1 MQSELTLTPVT
12 PITYDGRRGAL
23 TALFYRNLALSIVT
37 LGVYRFWAITNTRAF
52 LWQHWKLVG
61 EPFDYSGTGKELFIG
76 FLKVAVAL
84 LMLSTA
90 AQIGQVAGIGDVAQS
105 VIALGYTVFVF
116 LLYVVGSY
124 LGLRYRMARTRWRG
138 VAFVQAGTLKGYL
151 GLMLLGWFLCVVT
164 LGLYLPWFQIKRARY
179 VFNHLS
185 FGSIPFRQNA
195 TAKGLFKYYLAIGVV
210 FPIAAAAAG
219 AAAFFVWFLSSFSP
233 MSAVPPR
240 RESGDLAAGV
250 AIGAILLL
258 VGFIYAA
265 SLYRWKLVQTIV
277 AGLSCGPLRFA
288 FGATLSQWIRLSL
301 GNFALTWFTLGLLHP
316 FSIHRTQIFWAR
328 HLKILGAVDPA
339 QIEQAAQR
347 PLGSEGLTG
356 FLGDMDAGFTG

>member
-52 LWQHWKLVG
+52 LWQHWKVVG

-195 TAKGLFKYYLAIGVV
+195 TAKGLLLRYLGVGLMIGMTIFVAVV
-210 FPIAAAAAG
+210 IWFAFTSLGWFNDIDISIGPLLG
-219 AAAFFVWFLSSFSP
+219 AV
-233 MSAVPPR
+233 
-240 RESGDLAAGV
+240 AGV
-250 AIGAILLL
+250 LIIFLGYLFA
-258 VGFIYAA
+258 VSIY
-265 SLYRWKLVQTIV
+265 RQKLTQNI
-277 AGLSCGPLRFA
+277 AEGLSLGPLRFR
-288 FGATLSQWIRLSL
+288 FTATATQFFRLSL
-301 GNFALTWFTLGLLHP
+301 GNLLLIWLSLGLLSP
-316 FSIHRTQIFWAR
+316 FATHRTQLFWAR
-328 HLKILGAVDPA
+328 HLAILGAIDPA